1 MTPTQSSALVMRPA
15 TLADIDSYYWWVNDA
30 EVRRQSLSTAPVSWV
45 EHEHW
50 FACKIAANDA
60 FMLVLEANDLPIGQ
74 VRFDLGEGG
83 AVLDYSL
90 DTIVRGRGLG
100 ETLVRKGLEQLSQ
113 STSIAVSATV
123 RTGNGASAATLT
135 AAGFQLAHP
144 DGDAEAKEN
153 LYRFEPALV
162 DQ

>member
-1 MTPTQSSALVMRPA
+1 VLRPA

-30 EVRRQSLSTAPVSWV
+30 EVRKQSLSTAPVSWV
-45 EHEHW
+45 DHERW
-50 FACKIAANDA
+50 FASKMAADDA
-60 FMLVLEANDLPIGQ
+60 LMLVLEAHGLPIGQ
-74 VRFDLGEGG
+74 VRFELGEGG

-100 ETLVRKGLEQLSQ
+100 EALVRKGLEQLSQ
-113 STSIAVSATV
+113 RTSIAVSATV
-123 RTGNGASAATLT
+123 RTGNGPSAATLT